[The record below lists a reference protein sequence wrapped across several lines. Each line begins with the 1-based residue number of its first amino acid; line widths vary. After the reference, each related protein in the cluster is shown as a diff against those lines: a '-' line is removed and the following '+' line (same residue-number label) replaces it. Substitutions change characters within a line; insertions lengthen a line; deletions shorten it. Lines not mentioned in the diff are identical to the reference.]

1 MNKDLTIVIPS
12 YRSKKLVLHHLKNL
26 KNKYKIIIID
36 NAHDKTL
43 KKIIESKF
51 KDTDVYLRKNIG
63 FGNAINFASKFVK
76 TNFFFVM
83 CPDTK
88 IYKNTISNLL
98 KVGKKIK
105 KFGMISPTHIKDKSN
120 KKNNFY
126 IKKKQLNGTSMF
138 FNTKIF
144 KKINGFDENIF
155 LYYEENDFFT
165 KCNHLDLELYLITNS
180 FYNHID
186 SDEKNNFLET
196 HSSTFNNLN
205 EKNDSYYVGGWHGQW
220 SKFYYYKKYN
230 GYLNALFHCLPNIL
244 MNLVQLPAALLVNYT
259 KAKYKYFKIE
269 GFVCSAMGLP
279 SFKRS
284 KFDKNLDY

>member
-12 YRSKKLVLHHLKNL
+12 YRSKKLVLYHLKNL

-51 KDTDVYLRKNIG
+51 KNTDVYLRKNIG

-76 TNFFFVM
+76 TKFFFVM

-98 KVGKKIK
+98 KVGKKID
-105 KFGMISPTHIKDKSN
+105 KFGMVSPTHIKDKSN
-120 KKNNFY
+120 KINNFY

-186 SDEKNNFLET
+186 SDNKNNLLET
-196 HSSTFNNLN
+196 HSSTFNNLD

-220 SKFYYYKKYN
+220 SKFYYHKKYN
-230 GYLNALFHCLPNIL
+230 GYLNALFYCLPNIL
-244 MNLVQLPAALLVNYT
+244 MNLVQLPAAILVNYT

-269 GFVCSAMGLP
+269 GLVCSAIGLP

-284 KFDKNLDY
+284 KFDKN